1 MVSNIGFPATRVLR
15 GFVDWRTAATWQPFS
30 KLIIKNDGLP
40 WVISQIGVELTRM
53 CRHLGVD
60 TVDQRYASVSSNQ
73 SIFFVSKYFLEKW
86 KKYRHRIAFPYYHGD
101 PRKDAKFTPLI
112 AAIRKNH
119 QQISRIQVSHREM
132 EQLILD
138 TGISEE
144 KVFLIPISLEL
155 SYFDM
160 VTTSSREQERERLG
174 IPNSAVVVGS
184 FQKDGVGMKDG
195 MEPKYIKGPDVFLKT
210 LKILKLSIPELFVV
224 LTGPSRGYIKAELD
238 TLRIPYRHYLV
249 ERYQDISNYYHTLDA
264 YVISSREEG
273 GPRAVLESL
282 ACGIPLVT
290 TKVGQAL
297 DLVSH
302 GVNGWL
308 ADVEDAEGLAYWTQ
322 FALENKSSNG
332 TILCN
337 GRATAEQNCYQA
349 QIPLWRGFMEGFV
362 ET

>member
-1 MVSNIGFPATRVLR
+1 MGCATLRERWFGRSSRRTESAMVTNIGFAATGVLR
-15 GFVDWRTAATWQPFS
+15 GIVDWRTAATWQPFS

-53 CRHLGVD
+53 CRYLGVD

-112 AAIRKNH
+112 EAIRKNH
-119 QQISRIQVSHREM
+119 QQISRIQVSHSEM
-132 EQLILD
+132 EKLILD

-184 FQKDGVGMKDG
+184 FQKDGVGMEDG
-195 MEPKYIKGPDVFLKT
+195 MEPKYIKGPDILLKT
-210 LKILKLSIPELFVV
+210 LKILKLSIPELFVQ
-224 LTGPSRGYIKAELD
+224 LI
-238 TLRIPYRHYLV
+238 
-249 ERYQDISNYYHTLDA
+249 
-264 YVISSREEG
+264 
-273 GPRAVLESL
+273 
-282 ACGIPLVT
+282 
-290 TKVGQAL
+290 
-297 DLVSH
+297 
-302 GVNGWL
+302 
-308 ADVEDAEGLAYWTQ
+308 
-322 FALENKSSNG
+322 
-332 TILCN
+332 
-337 GRATAEQNCYQA
+337 
-349 QIPLWRGFMEGFV
+349 
-362 ET
+362 